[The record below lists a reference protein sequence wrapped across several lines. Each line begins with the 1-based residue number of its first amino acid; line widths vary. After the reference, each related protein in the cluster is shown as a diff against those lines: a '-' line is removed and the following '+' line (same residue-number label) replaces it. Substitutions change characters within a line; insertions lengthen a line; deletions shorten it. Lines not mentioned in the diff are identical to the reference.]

1 MYLTINRD
9 EVVEGLAQALL
20 KKQLLKT
27 QPQWPLTT
35 AYIKKLQKRWRK
47 ARPTD
52 EVDEKVLK
60 DLLYKDLRFHTD
72 QIILYYKKNY
82 RPLINWLADNYDRLG
97 VSRQQL
103 LDLYLASST
112 KNFVKTLGSHL
123 TDDPQW
129 IIAGEPI
136 PDDRPVLIRGTS
148 LVHHEFLIEKIQNKK
163 DFWFID
169 TGYTNFLSG
178 QKKWHRIVKN
188 HLHHRL
194 EPNYFPADRLKLLSS
209 MPAPWRE
216 NGDKILVIENSEN
229 YLRMH
234 GIKLS
239 SWRQKVIKEL
249 ARYSSRKVVFRPKEH
264 NLKIRDSLYHHL
276 LDSDYYCVVTY
287 ASAASIE
294 AVWAG
299 IPIITLSQHI
309 SSLVARTKLSMIDNL
324 YRGPIGDW
332 LCALT
337 YHQFTKEE
345 IYDGTA
351 IEIVKKYH
359 V

>member
-1 MYLTINRD
+1 MYLIINRD

-20 KKQLLKT
+20 KKQLLQT

-35 AYIKKLQKRWRK
+35 EYIKNLQKQWRE
-47 ARPTD
+47 TQQIEINEQD
-52 EVDEKVLK
+52 LK
-60 DLLYKDLRFHTD
+60 DLLYKDIRFYTD
-72 QIILYYKKNY
+72 QIIVNYKKKY
-82 RPLINWLADNYDRLG
+82 RPLIKWLAHNYDRLDI
-97 VSRQQL
+97 SRQQL
-103 LDLYLASST
+103 LDLFFASST
-112 KNFVKTLGSHL
+112 KNFVKTLGPQL
-123 TDDPQW
+123 TNNPQW

-136 PDDRPVLIRGTS
+136 PDDGPVLVRGTFPVYHK
-148 LVHHEFLIEKIQNKK
+148 LLTKKIQNKK

-169 TGYTNFLSG
+169 TGYTNFLSA
-178 QKKWHRIVKN
+178 KKQWHRIVKN

-194 EPNYFPADRLKLLSS
+194 QPNYFPADRLKLLSS
-209 MPAPWRE
+209 MPAPWRQT
-216 NGDKILVIENSEN
+216 GDKILVIENSEN

-234 GIKLS
+234 GLELS
-239 SWRQKVIKEL
+239 LWRQAVIQEL
-249 ARYSSRKVVFRPKEH
+249 SRHSSRTVVFRPKE
-264 NLKIRDSLYHHL
+264 NNIKIRDTLYEHL
-276 LDSDYYCVVTY
+276 IDSDYYCVVTY
-287 ASAASIE
+287 ASAAAIE

-309 SSLVARTKLSMIDNL
+309 SSSVARTELSMINDL